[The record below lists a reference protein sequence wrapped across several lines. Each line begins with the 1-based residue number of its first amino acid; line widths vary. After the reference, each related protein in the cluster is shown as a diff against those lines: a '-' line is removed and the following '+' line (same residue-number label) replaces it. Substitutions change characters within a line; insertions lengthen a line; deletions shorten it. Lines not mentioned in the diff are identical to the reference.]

1 MGRNLME
8 LPAASWAE
16 FRQLF
21 SAFFSAAL
29 GNTVTFDGV
38 QPGELNAVKHYG
50 VCTAAAGTAGKEVSC
65 PGFVLAE
72 GARIAVKFT
81 ETNTAAN
88 PTLRVNE
95 TVAKAIHYRGEAI
108 AKELI
113 VANHIYSFVFDGTA
127 FSVIGDI
134 ETDHTAGTVLMT
146 GYSKPAE
153 TGAVSESD
161 TVSKAIGKLEKG
173 MDTRKVQQNITTTD
187 AEYNIL
193 CMSDASADVAGTKT
207 NTTRFS
213 TGITMNPSKE
223 SITATTFNGELNGNA
238 KTATKATQDANG
250 AAIAAT
256 YVKNARIQQGTATIY
271 NKFVVSGCIVKAVA
285 NSRNIQLTETGTSS
299 STGRSTFFADGG
311 IHTITDGKTA
321 AVPTNTTSAAVT
333 YYACLVKNSSTG
345 AYELKVQSSKTG
357 ALSLYRITVPAS
369 NTAANLSSVT
379 ITDERRVE
387 ASYGQYYTSRPY
399 ASVALSSAFSSTD
412 YDVELRATSWNG
424 VSVGELLAYD
434 LANNGFKV
442 EATGAADNISVRWM
456 ATAKS

>member
-1 MGRNLME
+1 ME

-16 FRQLF
+16 FRQMF

-38 QPGELNAVKHYG
+38 QPGDMDAVKHYG
-50 VCTAAAGTAGKEVSC
+50 ECTTAAGTAEKEVSC
-65 PGFVLAE
+65 PGFTLAA
-72 GARIAVKFT
+72 GAKIAVKFLA
-81 ETNTAAN
+81 TNTTNN
-88 PTLRVNE
+88 PTLNVQS
-95 TVAKAIHYRGEAI
+95 TGAKAVHYRGAAI
-108 AKELI
+108 AKELLK
-113 VANHIYSFVFDGTA
+113 ANHIYSFVYDGTA

-134 ETDHTAGTVLMT
+134 DTTYTAGTLLMT

-153 TGAVSESD
+153 AGAVSESD
-161 TVSKAIGKLEKG
+161 TVNEAIGKLEKG

-187 AEYNIL
+187 AEYNML
-193 CMSDASADVAGTKT
+193 CMSDASEDVTGTKT

-213 TGITMNPSKE
+213 TGITMNPAQN
-223 SITATTFNGELNGNA
+223 SITATKFNG
-238 KTATKATQDANG
+238 TATKATQDGNG
-250 AAIAAT
+250 ATISST

-285 NSRNIQLTETGTSS
+285 NSRSIQLTETGTYS

-311 IHTITDGKTA
+311 IHTITDGATA
-321 AVPTNTTSAAVT
+321 AVPTNSASAAVT

-345 AYELKVQSSKTG
+345 VYELKVQSSKTG
-357 ALSLYRITVPAS
+357 VLALYRITVPAS
-369 NTAANLSSVT
+369 NTAANLGSVT
-379 ITDERRVE
+379 ITDERRIE
-387 ASYGQYYTSRPY
+387 TSYGQFYASRPY
-399 ASVALSSAFSSTD
+399 VSVALPTAFSSAD
-412 YDVELRATSWNG
+412 YDVELRAASWNG

>member
-16 FRQLF
+16 FKQMF

-38 QPGELNAVKHYG
+38 KPGDMDAVKHYG
-50 VCTAAAGTAGKEVSC
+50 ECTTAAGTAEKEVSC
-65 PGFVLAE
+65 PGFTLAA
-72 GARIAVKFT
+72 GAKIAVKFLA
-81 ETNTAAN
+81 TNTAN
-88 PTLRVNE
+88 SPTLNVQS
-95 TVAKAIHYRGEAI
+95 TGAKAIHYRGAAI
-108 AKELI
+108 AKELLK
-113 VANHIYSFVFDGTA
+113 VNHIYSFVYDGTA
-127 FSVIGDI
+127 FSVVGDI
-134 ETDHTAGTVLMT
+134 DTTYTAGTLLMT
-146 GYSKPAE
+146 GYSKPAG
-153 TGAVSESD
+153 TGAVSDSD
-161 TVSKAIGKLEKG
+161 TVNEAIGKLEKG

-193 CMSDASADVAGTKT
+193 CMSDASATGTKT

-213 TGITMNPSKE
+213 TGITMNPAQN
-223 SITATTFNGELNGNA
+223 SITATKFNGELNG
-238 KTATKATQDANG
+238 KATKATQDGDG
-250 AAIAAT
+250 ATITST

-345 AYELKVQSSKTG
+345 IYELKVQSSKTG
-357 ALSLYRITVPAS
+357 VLALYRITVPAN
-369 NTAANLSSVT
+369 NTAANLGSVT
-379 ITDERRVE
+379 ITDERRIE
-387 ASYGQYYTSRPY
+387 TSYGQFYASRPY
-399 ASVALSSAFSSTD
+399 VSVALATAFSSAD
-412 YDVELRATSWNG
+412 YDVELRATSWDG
-424 VSVGELLAYD
+424 VDLGELLAYS